1 MNKTSPWTL
10 LRIVALLICALGVM
24 AFDSC
29 NDDPLLDS
37 EGGGSGGG
45 GCAGS
50 HCSARIVPDSAPNPA
65 SF

>member
-1 MNKTSPWTL
+1 MNKTSSWNL
-10 LRIVALLICALGVM
+10 LRVIALLVCALGVM

-37 EGGGSGGG
+37 NGGDGG

-50 HCSARIVPDSAPNPA
+50 HCSARIVPDGSSNPA
-65 SF
+65 RF

>member
-1 MNKTSPWTL
+1 MKP
-10 LRIVALLICALGVM
+10 ALSSFFRFAVVLILSGGVM

-29 NDDPLLDS
+29 NDDPLLDAN
-37 EGGGSGGG
+37 GGSGGG

-50 HCSARIVPDSAPNPA
+50 HCSARIVPDSVPNPA

>member
-1 MNKTSPWTL
+1 MKPALPRLFRFAVLLTL
-10 LRIVALLICALGVM
+10 AWGVM

-29 NDDPLLDS
+29 NDDPLLDAN
-37 EGGGSGGG
+37 GGNGGG

-50 HCSARIVPDSAPNPA
+50 HCSARIVPDSVPNPA

>member
-1 MNKTSPWTL
+1 MKPALPRLFRLAVLLTL
-10 LRIVALLICALGVM
+10 AWGVM

-29 NDDPLLDS
+29 NDDPLLDAN
-37 EGGGSGGG
+37 GGNGGG

-50 HCSARIVPDSAPNPA
+50 HCSARIVPDSVPNPA